1 MCQPGLKMGAPRSEK
16 SETPRLEE
24 LRAEIKRHDELY
36 YRQALPEISDQAYD
50 LLRKELDRLEAD
62 LDPLGL
68 FSQTDEGPSQKVK
81 PQVGDD
87 RLESFSSHRH
97 LQPMLSLDNT
107 YDEKE
112 FFEFDKRLQK
122 IFGTDQL
129 SYVVEPKID
138 GVAISLTYENGKLIT
153 AATRG
158 NGVEGDIVT
167 QNIQHIDRLPSQ
179 LPGPVPETIEIRG
192 EIFMSHQE
200 FERINQDR
208 EKNNL
213 QLYANPRNLAAGT
226 VKLLDPKEA
235 RQRKLEIVLYG
246 LGACNP
252 QNHFSTLSE
261 FHHALR
267 EWKVPSVEY
276 FQTVS
281 DAKQAW
287 QAILELDQLRH
298 GYGYPTDGAVIKLN
312 SFAQHAEAGTTAKS
326 PRWAIAYKFETE
338 RQETILENI
347 HLQVGRTGAI
357 TPVAWLT
364 PVQLAGTQVSRA
376 SLHNADEI
384 QRKDIRIGDRVVVE
398 KAGEIIP
405 QVVEVVLSQRSPECV
420 PYSFPEIC
428 PCCETPLERSE
439 GEAAWKCPNASCPEQ
454 VKGRLRY
461 FASRGCMD
469 IDHLGE
475 AVVDQLVDQNLVTRT
490 SDLYALT
497 KEQVLSL
504 EGFAEKSAENLI
516 QSIENSK
523 QQDLW
528 RFICALGIKHV
539 GAAAAKDLARTFR
552 SLPNLSTASFDHLVS
567 IEGIGEIMAKSIRQF
582 FEDPQTHS
590 LLEEFSNHGL
600 SPEIEID
607 LSTGTPWNGKT
618 FVLTGTL
625 QAMTRDE
632 ATARIES
639 LGGKASSSVS
649 KRTSFLVAGPG
660 AGSKLDKA
668 EKLGVPVLDE
678 HALLRFLENPETL

>member
-1 MCQPGLKMGAPRSEK
+1 M
-16 SETPRLEE
+16 
-24 LRAEIKRHDELY
+24 
-36 YRQALPEISDQAYD
+36 
-50 LLRKELDRLEAD
+50 
-62 LDPLGL
+62 
-68 FSQTDEGPSQKVK
+68 
-81 PQVGDD
+81 
-87 RLESFSSHRH
+87 
-97 LQPMLSLDNT
+97 
-107 YDEKE
+107 
-112 FFEFDKRLQK
+112 
-122 IFGTDQL
+122 
-129 SYVVEPKID
+129 
-138 GVAISLTYENGKLIT
+138 
-153 AATRG
+153 
-158 NGVEGDIVT
+158 
-167 QNIQHIDRLPSQ
+167 
-179 LPGPVPETIEIRG
+179 
-192 EIFMSHQE
+192 
-200 FERINQDR
+200 
-208 EKNNL
+208 
-213 QLYANPRNLAAGT
+213 
-226 VKLLDPKEA
+226 
-235 RQRKLEIVLYG
+235 
-246 LGACNP
+246 
-252 QNHFSTLSE
+252 
-261 FHHALR
+261 
-267 EWKVPSVEY
+267 EY

-281 DAKQAW
+281 NAKQAW

-338 RQETILENI
+338 RQETTLENI

-384 QRKDIRIGDRVVVE
+384 ERKDIRIGDRVVVE

-405 QVVEVVLSQRSPECV
+405 QVVEVVLSQRSAECV
-420 PYSFPEIC
+420 PYSFPKNC

-439 GEAAWKCPNASCPEQ
+439 GEAAWKCPNASCSEQ

-523 QQDLW
+523 KQDLW
-528 RFICALGIKHV
+528 RLICALGIKHV

-567 IEGIGEIMAKSIRQF
+567 IEGIGEIMARSIRQF

-590 LLEEFSNHGL
+590 LLYEFTSHGL

-660 AGSKLDKA
+660 AGSKLDQA

-678 HALLRFLENPETL
+678 PALLRFLENPETL

>member
-1 MCQPGLKMGAPRSEK
+1 MGAQKSEK
-16 SETPRLEE
+16 SQTSKLEE

-68 FSQTDEGPSQKVK
+68 FSQTDERPSQKVK

-87 RLESFSSHRH
+87 RLESFSSNRH
-97 LQPMLSLDNT
+97 IQPMLSLDNT

-122 IFGTDQL
+122 NFGTDQL

-138 GVAISLTYENGKLIT
+138 GVAISLTYENGKLVT
-153 AATRG
+153 ATTRG

-167 QNIQHIDRLPSQ
+167 QNIQHIEGLPSQ
-179 LPGPVPETIEIRG
+179 LPGPALETIEIRG

-200 FERINQDR
+200 FERINLER

-261 FHHALR
+261 FHQALR

-276 FQTVS
+276 FQKVS

-298 GYGYPTDGAVIKLN
+298 GYDYPTDGAVIKLD
-312 SFAQHAEAGTTAKS
+312 SFDLQREAGSTAKS

-338 RQETILENI
+338 RQETTLENI

-405 QVVEVVLSQRSPECV
+405 QVVEVVLSQRSTECV
-420 PYSFPEIC
+420 PYSFPKNC

-439 GEAAWKCPNASCPEQ
+439 GEAAWKCPNTNCSEQ
-454 VKGRLRY
+454 IKGRLRY

-497 KEQVLSL
+497 KEQALSL

-516 QSIENSK
+516 QSIGHSK

-528 RFICALGIKHV
+528 RLICALGIKHV
-539 GAAAAKDLARTFR
+539 GAAAAKDLARTFH
-552 SLPNLSTASFDHLVS
+552 SLPNLSTASFDQLVS
-567 IEGIGEIMAKSIRQF
+567 IEGIGEIMARSIRQF
-582 FEDPQTHS
+582 FEDSETHS
-590 LLEEFSNHGL
+590 LLHNFASHGL
-600 SPEIEID
+600 SPEIDTD
-607 LSTGTPWNGKT
+607 LPSGAPWRGKT

-632 ATARIES
+632 AATRIES
-639 LGGKASSSVS
+639 LGGKAASSVS
-649 KRTSFLVAGPG
+649 KRTSFVVAGSG

-668 EKLGVPVLDE
+668 EKLGVPVLGE
-678 HALLRFLENPETL
+678 PALLAFLENPETL

>member
-1 MCQPGLKMGAPRSEK
+1 M
-16 SETPRLEE
+16 
-24 LRAEIKRHDELY
+24 
-36 YRQALPEISDQAYD
+36 
-50 LLRKELDRLEAD
+50 
-62 LDPLGL
+62 
-68 FSQTDEGPSQKVK
+68 
-81 PQVGDD
+81 
-87 RLESFSSHRH
+87 
-97 LQPMLSLDNT
+97 
-107 YDEKE
+107 
-112 FFEFDKRLQK
+112 
-122 IFGTDQL
+122 
-129 SYVVEPKID
+129 
-138 GVAISLTYENGKLIT
+138 
-153 AATRG
+153 
-158 NGVEGDIVT
+158 
-167 QNIQHIDRLPSQ
+167 
-179 LPGPVPETIEIRG
+179 
-192 EIFMSHQE
+192 
-200 FERINQDR
+200 
-208 EKNNL
+208 
-213 QLYANPRNLAAGT
+213 
-226 VKLLDPKEA
+226 
-235 RQRKLEIVLYG
+235 
-246 LGACNP
+246 
-252 QNHFSTLSE
+252 
-261 FHHALR
+261 
-267 EWKVPSVEY
+267 EY

-338 RQETILENI
+338 RQETTLENI

-405 QVVEVVLSQRSPECV
+405 QVVEVVLSQRSSECV

-439 GEAAWKCPNASCPEQ
+439 GEAAWKCPNASCSEQ

-490 SDLYALT
+490 SDLYTLT
-497 KEQVLSL
+497 KEQILSL

-528 RFICALGIKHV
+528 RLICALGIKHV
-539 GAAAAKDLARTFR
+539 GAAAAKDLARTFH

-590 LLEEFSNHGL
+590 LLEEFSSHGL

-607 LSTGTPWNGKT
+607 LSSGTPWNEKT

-625 QAMTRDE
+625 QSMTRDE

-639 LGGKASSSVS
+639 LGGKASSSIS

-678 HALLRFLENPETL
+678 SALLRFLENPETL